1 MDRDASPSVPKTWCP
16 RGQGAR
22 FRCPSQAGFGQVW
35 CFVRVRR
42 SDAIGVSR
50 RRRRNA
56 GACVRGCRIGF
67 RRVADASNRGLRAAC
82 CRCRFGQLAGGG
94 KWALSLNISPQS
106 MPQQAAGIT
115 AAASC
120 QQSTVG
126 VMSFGN
132 PHSSMAPRRVT
143 TRHRTILLG
152 RKSGKALNFLGLRWD
167 SRSLG
172 FEVPSHEIHRPPV
185 FQAILPTHPAMPV
198 VRRRI
203 DLARCNRC
211 HDRH

>member
-1 MDRDASPSVPKTWCP
+1 MPFYPTVIRRRGVMDRDASPSVPKTWCP

-94 KWALSLNISPQS
+94 KWALALNISPQS

-126 VMSFGN
+126 
-132 PHSSMAPRRVT
+132 R
-143 TRHRTILLG
+143 IC
-152 RKSGKALNFLGLRWD
+152 KRW
-167 SRSLG
+167 G
-172 FEVPSHEIHRPPV
+172 F
-185 FQAILPTHPAMPV
+185 
-198 VRRRI
+198 
-203 DLARCNRC
+203 LARDDTLIARSSSASVVSQDQKQWFLQSLPDCRF
-211 HDRH
+211 RWVQQR

>member
-16 RGQGAR
+16 RGQCAR

-67 RRVADASNRGLRAAC
+67 RQAADASNRGLRAVC

-126 VMSFGN
+126 
-132 PHSSMAPRRVT
+132 R
-143 TRHRTILLG
+143 IC
-152 RKSGKALNFLGLRWD
+152 KRW
-167 SRSLG
+167 G
-172 FEVPSHEIHRPPV
+172 F
-185 FQAILPTHPAMPV
+185 
-198 VRRRI
+198 
-203 DLARCNRC
+203 LARDDTLIARSSSASVVSQDQKQWFLQSLPDCRF
-211 HDRH
+211 RWVQQR

>member
-1 MDRDASPSVPKTWCP
+1 VPFHPTVIRRRGVMDRDASPSVPKTWCP
-16 RGQGAR
+16 RGQCAR

-106 MPQQAAGIT
+106 IPQQAAGIT
-115 AAASC
+115 AAAVI
-120 QQSTVG
+120 TAK
-126 VMSFGN
+126 SFLT
-132 PHSSMAPRRVT
+132 RRE
-143 TRHRTILLG
+143 HIP
-152 RKSGKALNFLGLRWD
+152 
-167 SRSLG
+167 
-172 FEVPSHEIHRPPV
+172 EPPV
-185 FQAILPTHPAMPV
+185 PQDMASFLHTTGGDSETRLTNAGTQITIQP
-198 VRRRI
+198 
-203 DLARCNRC
+203 
-211 HDRH
+211 